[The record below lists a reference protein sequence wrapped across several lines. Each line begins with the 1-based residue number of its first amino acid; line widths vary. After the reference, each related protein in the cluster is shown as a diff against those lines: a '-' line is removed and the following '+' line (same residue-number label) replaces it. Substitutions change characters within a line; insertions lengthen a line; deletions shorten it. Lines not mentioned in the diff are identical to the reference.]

1 MPPLTEKCIH
11 YLGHVVCGKGVETDP
26 AKIKCIVQWPTPSGV
41 KELKQFLGM
50 CSYYQR
56 FVRNFAKIAGPL
68 HHLSE
73 KGKIWLWTEE
83 CDQAFLTLKHQ
94 LVSAPILKLPNFSH
108 DFILDIDASGNGLG
122 AVLSQEVDA
131 DERVIAYGSRAMT
144 KAERR
149 YCATR
154 RELLAL
160 VWGVRHFRPYLY
172 GCKFTARTDHNSLKW
187 LCNFRDPEGQV
198 ARWLEILAEYTFS
211 TFSVVHRPSLQ
222 HGNAD
227 ALSRLPCKQCGLQED
242 VENSTL
248 SSEQEPEVKGV
259 TMISSTWIQS
269 WTPKE
274 IQSLQANDAALKQI
288 AQWLSTKSLPAKFPQ
303 GVHSHLQTLWT
314 QRQYLVL
321 KNGIVYRQ
329 WEDVPGKGL
338 NKRLQLVLPK
348 EMAAEVLAKLHN
360 SSTAGHLG
368 VKKTQEKVQSRFY
381 WVGQRHDVA
390 EWCKA
395 CPVCASRKSGPRKQR
410 APMQLELAGHPMEWI
425 AMDILGPLPLT
436 ECGNKYILVI
446 GDYFTK

>member
-1 MPPLTEKCIH
+1 MPPLTEKRN
-11 YLGHVVCGKGVETDP
+11 YLGHVVSGKGVETDP
-26 AKIKCIVQWPTPSGV
+26 AKIKRIVQWPTPSGA

-50 CSYYQR
+50 CSYYRR
-56 FVRNFAKIAGPL
+56 FVRNFAKITGPL

-83 CDQAFLTLKHQ
+83 CDQAFHTLKHQ
-94 LVSAPILKLPNFSH
+94 LVSAPILKFPNFSH

-122 AVLSQEVDA
+122 AVLSQEVDG

-149 YCATR
+149 YCVTR

-160 VWGVRHFRPYLY
+160 VWGVRHFRPYHY
-172 GCKFTARTDHNSLKW
+172 GRKFTARTDHNSLKW
-187 LCNFRDPEGQV
+187 LRNFRDPEGQV

-211 TFSVVHRPSLQ
+211 VVHRPGLQ

-242 VENSTL
+242 VENSTS
-248 SSEQEPEVKGV
+248 SSEQEPEVNGV
-259 TMISSTWIQS
+259 TMISSMWIQS

-274 IQSLQANDAALKQI
+274 IRSLQANDAALKQI

-321 KNGIVYRQ
+321 KNGIVYR
-329 WEDVPGKGL
+329 
-338 NKRLQLVLPK
+338 
-348 EMAAEVLAKLHN
+348 
-360 SSTAGHLG
+360 
-368 VKKTQEKVQSRFY
+368 
-381 WVGQRHDVA
+381 
-390 EWCKA
+390 
-395 CPVCASRKSGPRKQR
+395 
-410 APMQLELAGHPMEWI
+410 
-425 AMDILGPLPLT
+425 
-436 ECGNKYILVI
+436 
-446 GDYFTK
+446 